1 MHADVFCLSCVL
13 FSQCLTLVQSKFPEA
28 NAAEFS
34 NTAGEGCAAVFDACA
49 PAQPPHAPTPLLK
62 PGAAQGGRDLR
73 PGPADLCFRRQL
85 ARGSLASQRA
95 RLTAQMRLAQ
105 NWRLD

>member
-1 MHADVFCLSCVL
+1 MHADEFCLSCVL

-49 PAQPPHAPTPLLK
+49 PRSRPT
-62 PGAAQGGRDLR
+62 R
-73 PGPADLCFRRQL
+73 PRPC
-85 ARGSLASQRA
+85 
-95 RLTAQMRLAQ
+95 
-105 NWRLD
+105 